1 MPDTKNFQKGLSLY
15 LGIVVL
21 SIILSIVFGLT
32 AILLNQIKMMREMG
46 YSVTAFFA
54 AETGVE
60 KILKIIIRDE
70 ATPSSSYSETLT
82 LNGGGTVSY
91 DATVVCCKSG
101 NEGCEWG
108 PPGDGCPVG
117 LDEEDNCYAT
127 KYCVRSVGTFRGI
140 KRAVESKVYPTE
152 SGFSL

>member
-1 MPDTKNFQKGLSLY
+1 MPYTKKFQKGISLY

-21 SIILSIVFGLT
+21 SVILSIVFGLT
-32 AILLNQIKMMREMG
+32 AILLNQIKMTREMG

-60 KILKIIIRDE
+60 EVLKIIIADKE
-70 ATPSSSYSETLT
+70 IPSSSYNGTLT

-108 PPGDGCPVG
+108 FPGDECPAG

-127 KYCVRSVGTFRGI
+127 KYCVRSVGTFQGI
-140 KRAVESKVYPTE
+140 QRAVEAKIYPTE
-152 SGFSL
+152 TGF